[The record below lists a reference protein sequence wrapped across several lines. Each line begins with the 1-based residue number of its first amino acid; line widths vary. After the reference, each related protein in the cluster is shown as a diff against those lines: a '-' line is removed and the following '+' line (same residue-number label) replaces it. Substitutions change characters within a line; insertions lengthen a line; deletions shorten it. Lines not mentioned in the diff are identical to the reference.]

1 MHSTKEETETR
12 FCSRFYMKIN
22 HLFIKIAAFLYDPPP
37 HTHPKEIGLRDD
49 LPKIAKKPELSI

>member
-1 MHSTKEETETR
+1 
-12 FCSRFYMKIN
+12 MKIN

>member
-12 FCSRFYMKIN
+12 FCSRFYTKTN

-37 HTHPKEIGLRDD
+37 PKEIGLRDD